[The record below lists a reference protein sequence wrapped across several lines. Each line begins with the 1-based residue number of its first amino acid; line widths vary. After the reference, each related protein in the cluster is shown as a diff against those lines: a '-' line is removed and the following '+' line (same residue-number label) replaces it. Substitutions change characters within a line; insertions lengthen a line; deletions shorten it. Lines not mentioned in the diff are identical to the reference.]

1 MPLPGELMQKLGGG
15 FGYTKIDLA
24 DAYNQIKLAPE
35 SQRRLALSTHRGVL
49 LQQRLLFR
57 IKSAPG
63 YFQIMENLTHDL
75 PGVAVFQD
83 DMLTNSSY
91 LSVAGAFVRVDIKH
105 SHALYILNIIV
116 GWIYFIVWTVSFY
129 PQAILNYK
137 RKSVVG
143 LNFDFVGYNLI
154 GFLAYGMFNAFL
166 YWDPAI
172 QKLYFHD
179 NPYGVLPVQ
188 LNDVVFTI
196 HATFISLFTIG
207 QIYVYERGNQKVSK
221 IGQVIIILMILFI
234 LISLIVAG
242 AKAINWLQFL
252 YYLSYVKLFVTFIK
266 YIPQCHMNCVR
277 RSTEGWSIWG
287 VLMDFIGGAF
297 SVLQMF
303 ILSYNNDDW
312 KSLFGDPTKFG
323 LGVFSIAFDI
333 IFCLQHYFFQKN
345 KYIPLIQTQ
354 IVPEKQ

>member
-1 MPLPGELMQKLGGG
+1 MDIHHHQYLPWSSKPLVENVPIYFDYEYHKSFVIAEKL
-15 FGYTKIDLA
+15 KIITPLRNVTLEANNKTVDL
-24 DAYNQIKLAPE
+24 QLIV
-35 SQRRLALSTHRGVL
+35 QV
-49 LQQRLLFR
+49 
-57 IKSAPG
+57 
-63 YFQIMENLTHDL
+63 MEVGHLVITAN
-75 PGVAVFQD
+75 
-83 DMLTNSSY
+83 TNSSN

-143 LNFDFVGYNLI
+143 LNFDFAGYNLI

-179 NPYGVLPVQ
+179 NPYGILPVQ

-196 HATFISLFTIG
+196 HATLISLFTIG
-207 QIYVYERGNQKVSK
+207 QIYVYERGTQKVSK
-221 IGQVIIILMILFI
+221 IGQVIIILMMLFI
-234 LISLIVAG
+234 FISLIVAG

-287 VLMDFIGGAF
+287 VLMDFTGGTF
-297 SVLQMF
+297 SILQMF
-303 ILSYNNDDW
+303 LLSYNNDDW
-312 KSLFGDPTKFG
+312 KSIFGDPTKFG

-345 KYIPLIQTQ
+345 NKYKPLIQT
-354 IVPEKQ
+354 